1 MAPAR
6 KAGVFFPKL
15 QSFVKEISMAKF
27 KCKHTGNVYE
37 FLSEQDIET
46 LREHDEY
53 IELEE
58 EEIEEVK
65 PKVTRKQKD
74 K

>member
-1 MAPAR
+1 
-6 KAGVFFPKL
+6 
-15 QSFVKEISMAKF
+15 MAKF

-37 FLSEQDIET
+37 FLSPQDIET

-53 IELEE
+53 EEMVEE
-58 EEIEEVK
+58 EVEEVK